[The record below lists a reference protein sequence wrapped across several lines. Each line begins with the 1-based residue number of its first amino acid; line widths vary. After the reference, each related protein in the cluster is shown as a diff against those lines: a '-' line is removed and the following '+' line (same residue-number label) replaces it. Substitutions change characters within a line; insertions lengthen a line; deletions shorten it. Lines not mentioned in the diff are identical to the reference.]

1 MQIRRT
7 CNNTFIL
14 FHVVP
19 APYRDTKLA
28 NYRLDR
34 IRDWNSASM
43 LKFCFSNKVRLKH
56 VWTPARALSILSN
69 DVSNHEVASKSKKY
83 YQSTTPTIYAIN
95 RKLFDTFQKILVKLQ
110 TENKSKENVIDL
122 TSIKTN
128 HSKPKQEM
136 TLYERQLQIEEEQR
150 SAALN
155 RQAEMFANLKQL
167 GKGTSVKRVQRNLV
181 NWYEPLTVA
190 LADELRMIESGISGE
205 DRSRY
210 GPYLLLLPVEQIAVL
225 ALDTTVSAILRSGNA
240 GVPTTGLTLE
250 IGNLIETEVNLRKV
264 KLSKEHSTQWAKRLL
279 KDKPRE
285 SIQLY
290 RKLKK
295 IMKEIE
301 GWSWDTKVKIGAV
314 LVKLLLNSVRNEKGE
329 NIFLYTSSFVVATQK
344 KQGIIKITQEA
355 FNELDGSKLGIVLP
369 RFLPMLVPPQPW
381 NNKDYFGAYFR
392 LKAPLMKH
400 TSKSQMDATRKAEMK
415 PVLEGLDYLGK
426 TAWRINTRIY
436 DIVCECREKGLRIG
450 ELPSSNDL
458 DILSKEEFFR
468 KYLENG
474 SFKPRSGDADGILKE
489 KEVAYR
495 QWCSRVEKKNAELH
509 SLRCD
514 IQIKLSIAEQFLHER
529 MYFPH
534 NLDFRGRAYPIP
546 PNLSHLGSDMCRA
559 LLLFDDG
566 KVLGREG
573 LRWLKIHLANLCG
586 HNKVSFDDR
595 VRWVESH
602 LEDIEDSAKNPLS
615 GKMWWS
621 TAESPFQALATC
633 IELANAL
640 DLTDPAQYICRLPV
654 HQDGSCNGL
663 QHYAGLGRDKLGGK
677 AVNLIPSESPQDVYS
692 RVLEVVLRH
701 IENDANIPE
710 DSNDTKLLDK
720 RKCALLVKDMVNRKV
735 IKQTVMTSVYGVT
748 KIGARQ
754 QVQARLTEL
763 FAKESAVLSTA
774 QEKELYWAANY
785 VAGLTLLSLHEMFDS
800 AKKIMDWLAV
810 VSHLVSQQV
819 CLSALLKIL
828 QRVTNAYRVRQCLG
842 SPHWVYL

>member
-1 MQIRRT
+1 
-7 CNNTFIL
+7 
-14 FHVVP
+14 V
-19 APYRDTKLA
+19 
-28 NYRLDR
+28 
-34 IRDWNSASM
+34 
-43 LKFCFSNKVRLKH
+43 
-56 VWTPARALSILSN
+56 
-69 DVSNHEVASKSKKY
+69 Y

-95 RKLFDTFQKILVKLQ
+95 KQLFDTFQKILVKLQ
-110 TENKSKENVIDL
+110 SENKNKETVDVS
-122 TSIKTN
+122 SIKTN
-128 HSKPKQEM
+128 HAKPKEAM

-150 SAALN
+150 SAALS

-181 NWYEPLTVA
+181 NWYEPLQAA
-190 LADELRMIESGISGE
+190 LNEEIRLIESGVSGE
-205 DRSRY
+205 DRSKY
-210 GPYLLLLPVEQIAVL
+210 GPYLLLLPVHQIAIL

-240 GVPTTGLTLE
+240 GVPTTSLTLE
-250 IGNLIETEVNLRKV
+250 IGNLIETEVNLAKV
-264 KLSKEHSTQWAKRLL
+264 KMSKEHSAQWAKRLL

-295 IMKEIE
+295 IMKDIE

-314 LVKLLLNSVRNEKGE
+314 IVKLLLNSVRNEKGE

-344 KQGIIKITQEA
+344 KQGIIKISPES
-355 FNELDGSKLGIVLP
+355 FNELDSSKLGIVLP

-381 NNKDYFGAYFR
+381 NNRDYYGAYFR

-400 TSKSQMDATRKAEMK
+400 TSKSQMDATRKADMK

-426 TAWRINTRIY
+426 TAWRINSSVY
-436 DIVCECREKGLRIG
+436 DVVMECRERGLRIG
-450 ELPSSNDL
+450 ELPSNNDL
-458 DILSKEEFFR
+458 DILPKDEFFE
-468 KYLENG
+468 KYLN
-474 SFKPRSGDADGILKE
+474 DGNFQSKATDPDQMIKE
-489 KEVAYR
+489 KEAMYR

-514 IQIKLSIAEQFLHER
+514 IQIKLSIADQFLKER

-566 KVLGREG
+566 KVLGHAG

-586 HNKVSFDDR
+586 HNKVSFDSR
-595 VRWVESH
+595 VAWAEAH
-602 LEDIEDSAKNPLS
+602 WEEIKDSAQYPLS
-615 GKMWWS
+615 GNMWWAK
-621 TAESPFQALATC
+621 AESPFQALATC
-633 IELANAL
+633 IELTNAMKL
-640 DLTDPAQYICRLPV
+640 DDPTQYTCRLPV

-677 AVNLIPSESPQDVYS
+677 AVNLMPSDSPQDVYS

-701 IENDANIPE
+701 IDEDTKIPE
-710 DSNDTKLLDK
+710 DTKDPKLLDK
-720 RKCALLVKDMVNRKV
+720 RKYAIMVKDMVNRKV

-763 FAKESAVLSTA
+763 YAKDAAVLSAT

-819 CLSALLKIL
+819 RRNVFC
-828 QRVTNAYRVRQCLG
+828 
-842 SPHWVYL
+842 